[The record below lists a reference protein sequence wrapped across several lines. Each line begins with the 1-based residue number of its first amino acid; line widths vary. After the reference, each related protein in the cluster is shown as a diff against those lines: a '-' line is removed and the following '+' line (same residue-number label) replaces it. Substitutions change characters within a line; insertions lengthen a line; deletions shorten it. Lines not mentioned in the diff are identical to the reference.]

1 MLKIGITGGMGSGKT
16 TASQVFRSLGIPV
29 YNSDERARFFME
41 TEQTV
46 RNDVINLLGNSAYMH
61 DRLNREY
68 IANRVFNDNH
78 LLNHLNGIIHPI
90 VANDAKEWESNQIN
104 VPFTLREAA
113 LLYESGGYLT
123 LDAVILVKAPLELR
137 IYRIMNRDRVTRD
150 QIVKRLR
157 FQWPDKM
164 KEQLSD
170 YTVLN
175 DGKRM
180 LIPQLVSLY
189 KQLLLEN
196 SELLQYQ

>member
-1 MLKIGITGGMGSGKT
+1 VLKIGITGGMGSGKT

-29 YNSDERARFFME
+29 YDSDEKARFFME

-46 RNDVINLLGNSAYMH
+46 RNDVINLLGNSAYVD

-90 VANDAKEWESNQIN
+90 VANDAKEWESNQID